1 MLELRKTT
9 QTDFD
14 AYIHRAIDHL
24 ANELSEARDIPKPP
38 ALKLAR
44 ESFKSLFPEGQVDSP
59 DQYFFDLVVD
69 GAKVGFIHFGIRRED
84 TVPYAYIWDFEIY
97 ESHRGQGH
105 AQASLAATEKM
116 ALELGLRQIKL
127 NVFGHNLKARR
138 LYQKCGYQELSMT
151 MGKKL

>member
-9 QTDFD
+9 QADFD
-14 AYIHRAIDHL
+14 AYIHKAIDHL

-44 ESFKSLFPEGQVDSP
+44 ESFASLFPEGRVDSP
-59 DQYFFDLVVD
+59 DQYFFDIVAED
-69 GAKVGFIHFGIRRED
+69 AKVGFMHFGIRRED

-105 AQASLAATEKM
+105 AQAALAVTERK
-116 ALELGLRQIKL
+116 AQELGLKQIKL
-127 NVFGHNLKARR
+127 NVFGHNVKARR
-138 LYQKCGYQELSMT
+138 LYQKCGYRELSMT
-151 MGKKL
+151 MGKNL